1 MTWGRFRL
9 QVTRFELQDQKKGG
23 FKMINVRKKDKETSE
38 SLIRRFSRRV
48 QQSRILM
55 QARKARFQEEE
66 KSKAEKRKEALYKI
80 KIKKEIDKL
89 KKMGKFDDEALKNI
103 KKKMD

>member
-1 MTWGRFRL
+1 
-9 QVTRFELQDQKKGG
+9 
-23 FKMINVRKKDKETSE
+23 MINVRKKDKETSE

-48 QQSRILM
+48 QQSRILRH
-55 QARKARFQEEE
+55 ARKARFQKEE
-66 KSKAEKRKEALYKI
+66 KSKTEKREEALYKI
-80 KIKKEIDKL
+80 KIRKEIDKL